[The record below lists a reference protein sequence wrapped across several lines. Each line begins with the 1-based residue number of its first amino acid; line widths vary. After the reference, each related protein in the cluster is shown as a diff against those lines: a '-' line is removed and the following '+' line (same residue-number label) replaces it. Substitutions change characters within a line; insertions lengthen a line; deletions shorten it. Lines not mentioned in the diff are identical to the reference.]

1 MSLDLNLN
9 PTLLPKLGLN
19 PRQAEAVQYFAGP
32 LLIMAGAGTGK
43 TKTLTS
49 KIAILIASGISPAR
63 ILAITFTNKA
73 AQEMLHRV
81 GKLVPYSGGMW
92 IHTFHALGARILR
105 QHGRLIGVK
114 PDFVIYDG
122 DDQKKLIVLAMEE
135 LGFESEKNKASMYLS
150 V

>member
-49 KIAILIASGISPAR
+49 KIAILIASGISPSR

-73 AQEMLHRV
+73 AQEMQHRV
-81 GKLVPYSGGMW
+81 GKLVPYSGAYGSTPSTPW
-92 IHTFHALGARILR
+92 ARAFC
-105 QHGRLIGVK
+105 GSTV
-114 PDFVIYDG
+114 
-122 DDQKKLIVLAMEE
+122 
-135 LGFESEKNKASMYLS
+135 AS
-150 V
+150 